1 MKSRAVLKYSLLAFV
16 GASVVFLLVL
26 RNRSGGA
33 SADASLAA
41 ETVAEAPAQPAP
53 ETAVQPAPAPAEQRA
68 VTATAVRQS
77 PSSQR
82 VRVYYFYTTVRC
94 PTCRTIEAYTAE
106 TLRQSFAEALA
117 EGTVEW
123 HPVNVQLPQNRH
135 FIQDYQLF
143 TKSVVI
149 SRLKDGRQVEWKNLE
164 RVWELVGNRAEFQTY
179 IRGEVGA
186 YLGRS

>member
-16 GASVVFLLVL
+16 VASVVFLLAP
-26 RNRSGGA
+26 RNRTGGA
-33 SADASLAA
+33 SPDASLAA
-41 ETVAEAPAQPAP
+41 EPVAEAPAQPAP
-53 ETAVQPAPAPAEQRA
+53 EAAVQPTPPAGQKAA
-68 VTATAVRQS
+68 TATAVRPL

-82 VRVYYFYTTVRC
+82 IRVYYFYTTVRC

-106 TLRQSFAEALA
+106 TLRQGFAEALA
-117 EGTVEW
+117 EGTIEW

-164 RVWELVGNRAEFQTY
+164 RVWELVGNRAEFQNY
-179 IRGEVGA
+179 IRGEVRA